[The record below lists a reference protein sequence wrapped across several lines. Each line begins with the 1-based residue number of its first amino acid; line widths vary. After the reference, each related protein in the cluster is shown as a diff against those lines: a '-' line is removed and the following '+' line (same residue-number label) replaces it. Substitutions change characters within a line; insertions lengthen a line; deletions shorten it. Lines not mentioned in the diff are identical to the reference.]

1 MRVAVAFDHAVR
13 RAALAA
19 CLSSDDTS
27 ITALA
32 ERSQRWPRGR
42 EQMRRRGV
50 ATVAATAGSSQP
62 IKAQSLV
69 SVLIYQS
76 ETRSP
81 TRYDVRSQLPNG
93 FDFFGGE

>member
-32 ERSQRWPRGR
+32 VRSQRW
-42 EQMRRRGV
+42 RRGLNKCEG
-50 ATVAATAGSSQP
+50 AESDIAATAGSSQP

-81 TRYDVRSQLPNG
+81 IHGPLLASSVRPPLRTS
-93 FDFFGGE
+93 

>member
-42 EQMRRRGV
+42 EQMRARSSDSRRHGRIV
-50 ATVAATAGSSQP
+50 TTNQSSEFSVGTYLP
-62 IKAQSLV
+62 IRDQES
-69 SVLIYQS
+69 
-76 ETRSP
+76 
-81 TRYDVRSQLPNG
+81 D
-93 FDFFGGE
+93 

>member
-69 SVLIYQS
+69 SVLTPVICHFLVRT
-76 ETRSP
+76 EKIGSP
-81 TRYDVRSQLPNG
+81 D
-93 FDFFGGE
+93 

>member
-32 ERSQRWPRGR
+32 ERSQRWRRGR
-42 EQMRRRGV
+42 EQMRRRGERYI
-50 ATVAATAGSSQP
+50 AATAGSSTNQSSEFSVGTYLP
-62 IKAQSLV
+62 IRDQES
-69 SVLIYQS
+69 
-76 ETRSP
+76 
-81 TRYDVRSQLPNG
+81 D
-93 FDFFGGE
+93 

>member
-42 EQMRRRGV
+42 EQMRRRGE
-50 ATVAATAGSSQP
+50 A
-62 IKAQSLV
+62 
-69 SVLIYQS
+69 
-76 ETRSP
+76 TRSDSRRHGRIV
-81 TRYDVRSQLPNG
+81 TTNQSSEFSVGTYLPIR
-93 FDFFGGE
+93 DQESD